1 LNITSGAFIQHELRL
16 SIEHQMQVARGV
28 EPQPDAVD
36 QATSGSEKESVL
48 QRIRKEQQLV
58 RAVGSALGRLET
70 AVQGSA
76 CPAVTKSPENDSE
89 PVPLGT
95 VLHSVPRRLRAMS

>member
-1 LNITSGAFIQHELRL
+1 
-16 SIEHQMQVARGV
+16 MQIARGV
-28 EPQPDAVD
+28 ELQPDAVD

-58 RAVGSALGRLET
+58 RAIGSALGRIGD
-70 AVQGSA
+70 GSSGQCLSCGNEIA
-76 CPAVTKSPENDSE
+76 GERLGARTV
-89 PVPLGT
+89 GT